1 MPAWEPKALKPK
13 HMTLA
18 MMVACDMPD
27 HEIAKELK
35 LSVAT
40 IRAVKRSPLCQLEVQ
55 RLKRQQGD
63 AASKNYVDLVM
74 EDGEKNVKFL
84 RAVRDGKIIDETDS
98 LRVRMDAAKT
108 LFDRQMPKK
117 TENTGAN
124 AGVTIV
130 FQQSEQRAM
139 AEAVRDAGLRIPQLD
154 DVIVDFER
162 EEAEAAAR
170 VDD

>member
-1 MPAWEPKALKPK
+1 MTWQPKTLKPK
-13 HMTLA
+13 HLTLA
-18 MMVACDMPD
+18 MMVAVDMPD
-27 HEIAKELK
+27 AEIAKELG
-35 LSVAT
+35 LSKAT
-40 IRAVKRSPLCQLEVQ
+40 VQAVKRSPLCQLEVT

-63 AASKNYVDLVM
+63 AASKNYVDQVM

-84 RAVRDGKIIDETDS
+84 KAVRDGKVIDETDA

-117 TENTGAN
+117 TENSGAAN

-139 AEAVRDAGLRIPQLD
+139 ADACRDAGVRIPQLD
-154 DVIVDFER
+154 DVIADFER
-162 EEAEAAAR
+162 IEAQPR